1 MVGNSHSTN
10 KNRQIL
16 DFHSHPSSSA
26 SSMAICYQ
34 PSKPTFRSGIVLLNQ
49 YEFTE
54 EKVEFGALAPS
65 SRVVSSL
72 SLGVES
78 L

>member
-1 MVGNSHSTN
+1 M
-10 KNRQIL
+10 
-16 DFHSHPSSSA
+16 
-26 SSMAICYQ
+26 
-34 PSKPTFRSGIVLLNQ
+34 LLNQ